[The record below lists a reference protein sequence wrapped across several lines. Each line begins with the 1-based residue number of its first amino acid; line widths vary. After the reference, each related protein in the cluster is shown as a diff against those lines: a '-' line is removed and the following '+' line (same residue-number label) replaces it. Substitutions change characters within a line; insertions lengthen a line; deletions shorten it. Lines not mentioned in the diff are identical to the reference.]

1 MKCFGSIRTIDFN
14 LDRTNIVTSK
24 QNLCKKIPTSSFCQN
39 TFVLKL
45 KSYFCFEES
54 WFDKLALFR
63 TIWRKT
69 CWLTQESSEKN
80 KNVKTKG
87 KFEITEITI
96 NSSFKMT
103 SNQSTGVA
111 IYQPSP
117 TPVIRPKTSILDKS
131 LSRGKQEVSLSG
143 KSFTHRNWTPSSKFK
158 LIFFFQHLPYC
169 FLKWFNIAKVVPQ
182 QFQNCKVN
190 FMH

>member
-1 MKCFGSIRTIDFN
+1 MFANFAFRESEIASGKPRLKCFGSIRTIDFN
-14 LDRTNIVTSK
+14 LDRTNIVNLK
-24 QNLCKKIPTSSFCQN
+24 QNLCKKFSTSSFCQN

-45 KSYFCFEES
+45 KSYFCFEKTC
-54 WFDKLALFR
+54 FDKLAFIG

-69 CWLTQESSEKN
+69 SWLTQESSEKN
-80 KNVKTKG
+80 KNVKTKR
-87 KFEITEITI
+87 KFEITKIAI

-143 KSFTHRNWTPSSKFK
+143 KS
-158 LIFFFQHLPYC
+158 
-169 FLKWFNIAKVVPQ
+169 
-182 QFQNCKVN
+182 
-190 FMH
+190 